1 MEIKT
6 TKEIKRLIYS
16 GSPETITKEKALKF
30 ENKKWVAVED
40 INTWL
45 DGYFLKNNE
54 IVKELTRHLKNAIR
68 K

>member
-6 TKEIKRLIYS
+6 SVEIYVETKSSKLGDGYD
-16 GSPETITKEKALKF
+16 L
-30 ENKKWVAVED
+30 KKWVAVED